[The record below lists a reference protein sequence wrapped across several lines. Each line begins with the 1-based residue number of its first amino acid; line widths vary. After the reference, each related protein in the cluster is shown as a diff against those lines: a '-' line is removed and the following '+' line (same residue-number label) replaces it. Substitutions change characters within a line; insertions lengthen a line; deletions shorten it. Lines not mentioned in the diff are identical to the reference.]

1 MDPGLSGKVVM
12 VTGGGSGIG
21 EAIVLRLA
29 EEGATVVAAD
39 LNGDNAKAV
48 AAQAG
53 PSAEGVT
60 LDIGVAPLWWT
71 PEHCAEEV
79 STCRRNNRR
88 TRRSTAQTARTC
100 IYGHLEECNAQRLST
115 SSLRRWMRLTLDDP
129 VRPPHHP
136 TDNPVVSVQKA

>member
-1 MDPGLSGKVVM
+1 M

-60 LDIGVAPLWWT
+60 LDISSWDQAQAASGPA
-71 PEHCAEEV
+71 
-79 STCRRNNRR
+79 SCRSRIANR
-88 TRRSTAQTARTC
+88 SC
-100 IYGHLEECNAQRLST
+100 WFCGSPN
-115 SSLRRWMRLTLDDP
+115 
-129 VRPPHHP
+129 
-136 TDNPVVSVQKA
+136 